1 MSEKKRIPKVR
12 LVKPTARPYQLRYTD
27 LETKKEVRITCGEAT
42 EDEALAQKA
51 QLEAKLL
58 LGIDAKPRKRKGGAG
73 MSWGDFRERY
83 TELHLSTLRE
93 KTISSAETRLD
104 IAERIL
110 KPRTLAEVADS
121 EALHELQ
128 AKLKAGAEGKG
139 PRAKYTVRN
148 YMAAVLAALSWAEQI
163 GWLPAVPKIQKIKVA
178 KLKHMKGRA
187 LDRPEYKAMIA
198 AVESVVGIEAAPSW
212 KYLLRMI
219 RQSGL
224 RLEEVMH
231 LHWSDRRYIVPDW
244 IGGFPVLTI
253 PADMQKND
261 TEESIP
267 LLPGFE
273 RLLLTTPEVQRFG
286 WVVNPMSVQTKLGRA
301 VRHQRPSAEWVGKII
316 SRIGKAAGIVVEPAK
331 GSRKEKFASAHDLRR
346 TCAER
351 VVSAGVPEREAARVL
366 RHASTETTRKHYA
379 PGTVQESARIIRK
392 QLKARSGAS
401 PSSDQ
406 RTEGRSELRT

>member
-1 MSEKKRIPKVR
+1 MTKKPPKVR

-27 LETKKEVRITCGEAT
+27 PETKKEVRITCGEAT
-42 EDEALAQKA
+42 EDEALEQKR

-58 LGIDAKPRKRKGGAG
+58 LGIDAKPRKRKGGSLMA
-73 MSWGDFRERY
+73 WDEFRERY
-83 TELHLSTLRE
+83 RDLHLATLRE
-93 KTISSAETRLD
+93 KSIASAETRLD
-104 IAERIL
+104 AAENIL
-110 KPRTLAEVADS
+110 KPRTLADVANG

-128 AKLKAGAEGKG
+128 AKLSAGVAGKG

-148 YMAAVLAALSWAEQI
+148 YMAAVIAALNWAETI
-163 GWLPAVPKIQKIKVA
+163 GWLPAVPKVKKIKVA

-187 LDRPEYKAMIA
+187 LDRDEYKAMLA
-198 AVESVVGIEAAPSW
+198 AVRGVVGTEAAPSW
-212 KYLLRMI
+212 RFLLRTI
-219 RQSGL
+219 RHGGL

-231 LHWSDRRYIVPDW
+231 LHWSDRRYIVPEW
-244 IGGFPVLTI
+244 SGHEFPILAI
-253 PADMQKND
+253 PAEMQKND

-273 RLLLTTPEVQRFG
+273 RLLLKTPEVQRFG
-286 WVVNPMSVQTKLGRA
+286 WVVNPMSIQTKLGRA

-331 GSRKEKFASAHDLRR
+331 GRRKEKFASAHDLRR

-392 QLKARSGAS
+392 QLSVPRYN
-401 PSSDQ
+401 
-406 RTEGRSELRT
+406 RHTEST